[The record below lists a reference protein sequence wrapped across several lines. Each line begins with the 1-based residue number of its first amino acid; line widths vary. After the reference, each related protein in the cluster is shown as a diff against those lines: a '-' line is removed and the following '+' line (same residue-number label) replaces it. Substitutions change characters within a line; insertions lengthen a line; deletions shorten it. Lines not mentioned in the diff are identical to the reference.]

1 LEARV
6 KNLQVNSNGFAQ
18 FQGKLIF
25 PNDSYCSKQWW
36 IPVHY
41 PTVLDVS
48 WLAVEKGGYRLD
60 GDTQLVAGTG
70 SVSGTVSK
78 IDWQYKFGSSCNYP
92 TQEGDTDY
100 APSAVFELQTTNN
113 GNYFLNVRT
122 TTWWSKSAES
132 KCSYSWSTGRFFLE
146 PHDGIPEAVLYA
158 YAAETLG
165 YLLYDPKQQ
174 VVDCLEGSK
183 IQFGVI
189 NVISDTSVKLY
200 LPSGIN
206 LAQDSIGIYASVIGY
221 HGGDSISPTSYA
233 DTSVSSNEV
242 FLFLQV
248 CLCVLPSST
257 HLSLFRRINV
267 PMRRSCILMKSPQFL
282 SSLLLLRLVNRT
294 ILWSSLTLPLQHYL
308 PHRFHHWRH
317 RRLPY
322 KLNQI
327 QQRLVVGILV
337 YSLRWFFL

>member
-36 IPVHY
+36 IPAHY

-60 GDTQLVAGTG
+60 GDTQLVVGTG
-70 SVSGTVSK
+70 NVSGTVSK
-78 IDWQYKFGSSCNYP
+78 IDWQYKFGGSCNYP

-100 APSAVFELQTTNN
+100 APTGIFELQTARN

-146 PHDGIPEAVLYA
+146 PHDGVPDQAVRT

-189 NVISDTSVKLY
+189 DVISDASVKLY

-248 CLCVLPSST
+248 YCFTL
-257 HLSLFRRINV
+257 LSLF
-267 PMRRSCILMKSPQFL
+267 SFL
-282 SSLLLLRLVNRT
+282 
-294 ILWSSLTLPLQHYL
+294 
-308 PHRFHHWRH
+308 
-317 RRLPY
+317 
-322 KLNQI
+322 
-327 QQRLVVGILV
+327 
-337 YSLRWFFL
+337 